1 MRRVNH
7 LFPQLTAFSNLYQAW
22 LKARK
27 GTGWTSE
34 TTRFSF
40 NLERELL
47 MIQQQLRDFSY
58 QPGKFRY
65 FSIRDPKPR
74 RIAVAPFND
83 RVVHHALVQIL
94 MPVFEPTF
102 IYHSYATRT
111 GKGTHKSIIQAQ
123 QFIRQYSWYYKF
135 DIKHFFETVNHD
147 VMLALI
153 ARKVKDKAVLQLCE
167 KIIRNA
173 PDDSGL
179 PIGNLTSQFFAN
191 VYLNPLDHFIKEQL
205 GVKGY
210 LRYMDD
216 FVLFSNSKEEL
227 KHWQQALEVFVT
239 LQLKLKLKNKACWL
253 NSSQAGLSFLGMRIF
268 PGLLRHC
275 PANRKRSLKKLNN
288 RIKAFEK
295 GDIAEQQMTDSIQC
309 ICAHLDY
316 F

>member
-1 MRRVNH
+1 MRRVGQ
-7 LFPQLTAFSNLYQAW
+7 LFPQLTDFSNLYHAW
-22 LKARK
+22 LKARQ
-27 GTGWTSE
+27 GTGWTNE

-40 NLERELL
+40 YLEQELL
-47 MIQQQLRDFSY
+47 SIQQELINFSY
-58 QPGKFRY
+58 QPGQFSY

-74 RIAVAPFND
+74 RIAVAPFKD

-111 GKGTHKSIIQAQ
+111 GKGTHKAIIQAQ
-123 QFIRQYSWYYKF
+123 QFIRQYQWYYKF

-153 ARKVKDKAVLQLCE
+153 AGKVKDKAVLLLCE
-167 KIIRNA
+167 KIIRNT
-173 PDDSGL
+173 PNNIGL

-205 GVKGY
+205 KVKGY

-216 FVLFSNSKEEL
+216 FVLFSNSKDEL
-227 KHWQQALEVFVT
+227 KQWQQQLDELVVNK
-239 LQLKLKLKNKACWL
+239 LQCQLKNKACWL
-253 NSSQAGLSFLGMRIF
+253 NRSNAGLSFLGMRIF
-268 PGLLRHC
+268 SGMLRHC
-275 PANRKRSLKKLNN
+275 HANRNRSLKKLDH

-295 GDIAEQQMTDSIQC
+295 GDISEQQMADSIQC
-309 ICAHLDY
+309 IWSHLHY